1 MRWLELAVPAN
12 WTANCSGAIETVG
25 PTRMLDAFVFEYTA
39 KPSMVQ
45 QERAGSPLIHQ
56 ILTVRRSLA
65 Q

>member
-1 MRWLELAVPAN
+1 MRLLELAVPAN
-12 WTANCSGAIETVG
+12 WTADCSGAIEMVC
-25 PTRMLDAFVFEYTA
+25 PTHTLATCEIEYTA

-56 ILTVRRSLA
+56 ILTVGRSLA